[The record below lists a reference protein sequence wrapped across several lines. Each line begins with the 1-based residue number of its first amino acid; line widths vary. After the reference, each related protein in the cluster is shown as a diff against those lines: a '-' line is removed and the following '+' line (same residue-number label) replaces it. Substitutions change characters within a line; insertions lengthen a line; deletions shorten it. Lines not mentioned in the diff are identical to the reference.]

1 MGESTPR
8 IVLIGAGRV
17 ASHLAEALRDCGMP
31 PLEVGGRVRC
41 AAMPPDADIYVI
53 AVTDAAIA
61 QVAEEIGNVPGLVL
75 HTAGSVP
82 VDVLPQRRR
91 GVMYPMQTFSR
102 DRKVDMRRVPLFV
115 ESDTDIDTLL
125 WLARTLSGN
134 VTMADYRMRCTIH
147 LAAVFCN
154 NFTNRMMAIAEGLLK
169 EKGIPFSAMLPLID
183 ETAAKVHGMSPCK
196 AQTGPALR
204 WDTEVMDTHLRMLEG
219 TAAADIYRIVSGDI
233 HDTAELENTQHDVTQ

>member
-82 VDVLPQRRR
+82 VDEFVTVVVAFDGMALDAYVNHENLANTHRKQIIVNTACCSCCLFQTDGRLIVLR
-91 GVMYPMQTFSR
+91 
-102 DRKVDMRRVPLFV
+102 
-115 ESDTDIDTLL
+115 
-125 WLARTLSGN
+125 
-134 VTMADYRMRCTIH
+134 
-147 LAAVFCN
+147 
-154 NFTNRMMAIAEGLLK
+154 
-169 EKGIPFSAMLPLID
+169 
-183 ETAAKVHGMSPCK
+183 
-196 AQTGPALR
+196 
-204 WDTEVMDTHLRMLEG
+204 
-219 TAAADIYRIVSGDI
+219 AAA
-233 HDTAELENTQHDVTQ
+233 